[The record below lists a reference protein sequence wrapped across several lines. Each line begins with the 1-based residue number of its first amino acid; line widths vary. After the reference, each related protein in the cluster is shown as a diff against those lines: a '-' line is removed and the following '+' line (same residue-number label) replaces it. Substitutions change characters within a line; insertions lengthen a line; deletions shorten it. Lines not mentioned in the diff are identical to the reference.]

1 MFFDL
6 GEEQIYQYSI
16 VSLDIKQNL
25 GTKKQIP
32 WAGKITLRNGQ
43 PYLWIEKII
52 PQKGETEGDI

>member
-6 GEEQIYQYSI
+6 GEEQMYQYSI

-25 GTKKQIP
+25 GTKKQIL
-32 WAGKITLRNGQ
+32 WVGKITLWNGQ

-52 PQKGETEGDI
+52 PPKGDTEEDI